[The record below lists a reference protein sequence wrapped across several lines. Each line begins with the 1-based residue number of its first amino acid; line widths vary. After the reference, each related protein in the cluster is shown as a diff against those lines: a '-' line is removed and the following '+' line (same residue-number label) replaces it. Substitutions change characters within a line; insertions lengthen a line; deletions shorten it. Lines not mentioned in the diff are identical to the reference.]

1 MTINYVFRPDQVTVP
16 LSFRRQHSL
25 PHPLIVVL
33 DSLNWQRTGEVAR
46 IRAFLAAEWE
56 VKERRKYPGIE
67 PDFSAEGLEVLRPPL
82 LPQQPNGYDC
92 GVYVMEFEERTMK
105 RWVIGSLHRWL
116 L

>member
-1 MTINYVFRPDQVTVP
+1 MTVP

-56 VKERRKYPGIE
+56 VKEREWEGRRGRGEGVLVNERRWKGRE
-67 PDFSAEGLEVLRPPL
+67 GGEAERM
-82 LPQQPNGYDC
+82 C
-92 GVYVMEFEERTMK
+92 
-105 RWVIGSLHRWL
+105 H
-116 L
+116 